1 MTSKIQQAILGGIV
15 ATIVM
20 TLVMFI
26 APMMG
31 MPKMSPPKLLGAMM
45 GFSVTVGWIM
55 HFMIGIIFALIYA
68 YILLPLLKGIDN
80 NALRGGVFGIIAF
93 IFALVVMMGMVAVL
107 GKKPPMQGSMAMI
120 IMGAV
125 IGHIVFGIIVGLF
138 VKPQKIVA

>member
-1 MTSKIQQAILGGIV
+1 MNSKIQQAIIGGIV

-55 HFMIGIIFALIYA
+55 HFMIGIILALLYA
-68 YILLPLLKGIDN
+68 YIFLPLLKGIGN
-80 NALRGGVFGIIAF
+80 NTIRGGVFGIIAF
-93 IFALVVMMGMVAVL
+93 ILALVVMMLMVAII
-107 GKKPPMQGSMAMI
+107 GEKPPMQGSMAMI

-125 IGHIVFGIIVGLF
+125 TGHIIFGIIVALF
-138 VKPQKIVA
+138 VKPQRVVA